1 MTRRE
6 KVIELRKQGKKYK
19 EISSELNI
27 SMTAISKILK
37 KAGMHIKRTT
47 KKDIEMIKTLALDGF
62 SSREIGEKFNL
73 APTTIRSILSKHK
86 TKIHDGLANTRD
98 KIIEMAD
105 NYSIQETADLLGLKW
120 SYVQRVRWRDGIP
133 ADTAKNRVNK
143 ATKLLESGLS
153 IEDIAK
159 EMNLKQETIMRYFK

>member
-37 KAGMHIKRTT
+37 QAGMHIKRTT

-62 SSREIGEKFNL
+62 SSREIGGRFNL
-73 APTTIRSILSKHK
+73 APTTIRSILSKNK

-98 KIIEMAD
+98 KIIEMVD
-105 NYSIQETADLLGLKW
+105 DYSIQETADLLGLKW
-120 SYVQRVRWRDGIP
+120 SYVQRVRWRNGIP
-133 ADTAKNRVNK
+133 ADTARNRANK
-143 ATKLLESGLS
+143 AIKLLESGLS

>member
-37 KAGMHIKRTT
+37 QAGMHIKRTT
-47 KKDIEMIKTLALDGF
+47 KKDIEVIKSLALDGF
-62 SSREIGEKFNL
+62 SSREIGDRFNL

-86 TKIHDGLANTRD
+86 TKIHDGLANTRI

-105 NYSIQETADLLGLKW
+105 DYSIQETADLLGLKW